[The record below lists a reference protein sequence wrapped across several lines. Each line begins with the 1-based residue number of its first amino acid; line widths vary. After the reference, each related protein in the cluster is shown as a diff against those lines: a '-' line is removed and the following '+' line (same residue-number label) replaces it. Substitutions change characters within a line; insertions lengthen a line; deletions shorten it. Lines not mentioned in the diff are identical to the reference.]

1 MSGKH
6 LKIREFDGCAVVT
19 LRGELDL
26 VAAAHVAATLIAL
39 ADRHPRI
46 VLDLTDLEFIDCRG
60 VAALVSGR
68 AKARQAGGDL
78 LIAAP
83 QRQVMKLLTRTAPA
97 YGFFVYANAEEAI
110 SGFRELDTTLRLGIS
125 TMPA

>member
-1 MSGKH
+1 MTGKH
-6 LKIREFDGCAVVT
+6 LRIREFDGCVVVT

-26 VAAAHVAATLIAL
+26 VDAAHVAAELIAV
-39 ADRHPRI
+39 ADREPR
-46 VLDLTDLEFIDCRG
+46 VVVDLTDLEFIDCRG

-97 YGFFVYANAEEAI
+97 YDFSVYADVEEAVSAARAHNTALHPI
-110 SGFRELDTTLRLGIS
+110 
-125 TMPA
+125 P

>member
-6 LKIREFDGCAVVT
+6 LKIREFDGCVVVT
-19 LRGELDL
+19 LGGELDL
-26 VAAAHVAATLIAL
+26 VAAAHVAAVLIAV
-39 ADRHPRI
+39 ADRDPRI

-83 QRQVMKLLTRTAPA
+83 QRQVMKLLTRTAAA
-97 YGFFVYANAEEAI
+97 YGFSVYATAEAAI
-110 SGFRELDTTLRLGIS
+110 SGIRELSTTLRL
-125 TMPA
+125 A

>member
-1 MSGKH
+1 MTGKH
-6 LKIREFDGCAVVT
+6 LRIREFDGCVVVT

-26 VAAAHVAATLIAL
+26 VDAAHVAAELIAV
-39 ADRHPRI
+39 ADREPR
-46 VLDLTDLEFIDCRG
+46 VVVDLTDLEFIDCRG

-97 YGFFVYANAEEAI
+97 YDFSVYADVEEAV
-110 SGFRELDTTLRLGIS
+110 SAARAHNTALRLI
-125 TMPA
+125 P